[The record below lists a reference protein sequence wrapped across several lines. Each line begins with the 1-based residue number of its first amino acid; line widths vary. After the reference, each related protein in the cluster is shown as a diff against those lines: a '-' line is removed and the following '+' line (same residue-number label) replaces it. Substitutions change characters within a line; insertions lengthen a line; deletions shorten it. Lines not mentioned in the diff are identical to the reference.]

1 MNPMKIEEEYQD
13 VLQNLEFAIVRI
25 YQNSPDLIDAEVLKA
40 IASLIRIYG
49 AEAQGKSISNRPL
62 RGITKEVAEA
72 VQAMGEIRLGRS
84 PMGHEKGQ
92 AIVNTAPI
100 SLDILVACLKR
111 IESSIKFWTKERGR
125 QGYLN
130 YIQNF
135 IR

>member
-1 MNPMKIEEEYQD
+1 MKIEEEYQD
-13 VLQNLEFAIVRI
+13 VLQNLEFSIVSI
-25 YQNSPDLIDAEVLKA
+25 YRNSPDLIDAEVLKA
-40 IASLIRIYG
+40 IASLVRIYG

-84 PMGHEKGQ
+84 SMDHKDGQ
-92 AIVNTAPI
+92 VINITEPI
-100 SLDILVACLKR
+100 SVDILVACLKR
-111 IESSIKFWTKERGR
+111 IESSIKFWTRERGR

-135 IR
+135 MP